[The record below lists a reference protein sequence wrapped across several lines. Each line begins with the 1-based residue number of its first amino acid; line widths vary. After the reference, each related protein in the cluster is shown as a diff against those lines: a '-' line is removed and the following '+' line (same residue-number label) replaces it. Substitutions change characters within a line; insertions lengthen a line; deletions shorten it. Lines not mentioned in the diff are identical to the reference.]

1 MKLLSLVCKTA
12 ISMIEKEKPLLS
24 PADLANLANLAAYL
38 KLPESEIRLA
48 KIKVV
53 Y

>member
-1 MKLLSLVCKTA
+1 MKLLGLVCKAA
-12 ISMIEKEKPLLS
+12 ISMIEKKKSLLS
-24 PADLANLANLAAYL
+24 PADLANLANLEAYL

-48 KIKVV
+48 KIKVK

>member
-1 MKLLSLVCKTA
+1 MRDGVSF
-12 ISMIEKEKPLLS
+12 SMIEKKKALLI
-24 PADLANLANLAAYL
+24 PVDLANLSNLEAYM

-48 KIKVV
+48 KIKVK